1 MLQQQLNLSQEH
13 YQPKQSTESPQ
24 PPSRPIIK
32 PKVKTETIQ
41 QTSPQP
47 SSPQPP
53 RQYKPM
59 FSKNILEKMN
69 K

>member
-1 MLQQQLNLSQEH
+1 MLQQLLNLSQEH
-13 YQPKQSTESPQ
+13 YQPKQSTKSPQ

-47 SSPQPP
+47 P
-53 RQYKPM
+53 RQYKPRQYKPKI
-59 FSKNILEKMN
+59 SKNILEKIN